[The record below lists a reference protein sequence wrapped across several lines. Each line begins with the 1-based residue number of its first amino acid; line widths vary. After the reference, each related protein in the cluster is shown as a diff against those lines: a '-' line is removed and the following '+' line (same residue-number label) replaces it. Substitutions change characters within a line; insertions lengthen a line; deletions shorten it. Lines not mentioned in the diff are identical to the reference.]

1 MTRLRIAA
9 TSLVGRTLRNHR
21 AAGSIAALM
30 LGVQLFAPRAVAAQA
45 IGAQRPPATT
55 PAPPRAAPVV
65 RDSSVHLVV
74 ALDHPD
80 WRYHVG
86 DSARFHVGL
95 DRGGR
100 EIPGARVRVEIAKDR
115 MKPALR
121 DTMIEV
127 TPSGLTLA
135 ATLGEPGFVRTIAT
149 VVVNGVTYSERATAA
164 FDPESIVAT
173 TPIPD
178 DFMAFWQ
185 RAITGARKVPLDV
198 RMTKLPGRSTP
209 EVNVYHISF
218 QNDRLGSRIYGML
231 SVPAKPGKYP
241 AILTVPGA
249 GVRPYFPQVGL
260 AKKGVIHLAIGIH
273 GIPVD
278 RDSLLYNE
286 LRATAL
292 KDYWAYR
299 LEDRDNYYY
308 RRVYL
313 GVVRAGDFIFS
324 LPQFDGTHYAVEG
337 GSQGGALAIV
347 AGVLDPRVTAVAASH
362 PALGDQ
368 FAFLHGRTS
377 GWPFMLADTAHLA
390 AKADKLATIPYFDTV
405 NFARLLKAPGIYTWG
420 FNDTTVPPTASY
432 AIYNVITAPKELDIA
447 KEAGHA
453 RTPQQAARV
462 ERWLLGRLG
471 VGRGRSR

>member
-1 MTRLRIAA
+1 MFFLGA
-9 TSLVGRTLRNHR
+9 TL
-21 AAGSIAALM
+21 I
-30 LGVQLFAPRAVAAQA
+30 APRDVIAQA
-45 IGAQRPPATT
+45 IGSQPTPATT
-55 PAPPRAAPVV
+55 PAPPRAVPPV

-86 DSARFHVGL
+86 DSALFRVSL
-95 DRGGR
+95 DRGGQA
-100 EIPGARVRVEIAKDR
+100 IPGAKVRIELAKDR

-121 DTMIEV
+121 DTLLTV
-127 TPSGLTLA
+127 APSGLTMA
-135 ATLGEPGFVRTIAT
+135 ATLDEPGFVRTIAT
-149 VVVNGVTYSERATAA
+149 VVIGGVTYSERATAA
-164 FDPESIVAT
+164 FDPEKIVAT
-173 TPIPD
+173 TPMPS

-185 RAITGARKVPLDV
+185 GAIASARKVPLDV
-198 RMTKLPGRSTP
+198 RMVRLPGRSTP

-278 RDSLLYNE
+278 RDSLLYSE

-308 RRVYL
+308 KRVYV
-313 GVVRAGDFIFS
+313 GVVRAGDFIAT
-324 LPQFDGTHYAVEG
+324 LPEFDGRNYAVEG
-337 GSQGGALAIV
+337 GSQGGALTFV
-347 AGVLDPRVTAVAASH
+347 AGALDPRVTAVAASH

-368 FAFLHGRTS
+368 YAFLHARTN
-377 GWPFMLADTAHLA
+377 GWPVMLADTAHLSSM
-390 AKADKLATIPYFDTV
+390 ADKLATIPYYDTV
-405 NFARLLKAPGIYTWG
+405 NFARLLKVPGIYTWG

-453 RTPQQAARV
+453 RTAEQSQRI

-471 VGRGRSR
+471 VKAGETR

>member
-1 MTRLRIAA
+1 MAAVLLLLVAEPVALRTA
-9 TSLVGRTLRNHR
+9 
-21 AAGSIAALM
+21 
-30 LGVQLFAPRAVAAQA
+30 AAQQ
-45 IGAQRPPATT
+45 IGAQPPPATT
-55 PAPPRAAPVV
+55 PVPPRPASVP
-65 RDSSVHLVV
+65 RDTSVHLLIT
-74 ALDHPD
+74 LDHPD

-86 DSARFHVGL
+86 DSARFHLSL

-100 EIPGARVRVEIAKDR
+100 PIQGAMVRIQLGPDR
-115 MKPALR
+115 MTPTLR
-121 DTMIEV
+121 DTAQL

-135 ATLGEPGFVRTIAT
+135 ATLAEPGFVRTIAT
-149 VVVNGVTYSERATAA
+149 VEVNGVTYSERATAA
-164 FDPESIVAT
+164 FDPEQIVAT
-173 TPIPD
+173 TPMPA
-178 DFMAFWQ
+178 DFMEFWQ
-185 RAITGARKVPLDV
+185 RAIASARKMPLDV
-198 RMTKLPGRSTP
+198 RMVRLAGRSTP

-218 QNDRLGSRIYGML
+218 QNDRAGSRIYGML
-231 SVPAKPGKYP
+231 SVPTKPGKYP

-249 GVRPYFPQVGL
+249 GVRPYFPRVDL

-278 RDSLLYNE
+278 RDSLLYSE

-308 RRVYL
+308 KRVYV
-313 GVVRAGDFIFS
+313 GVIRAGDFIFS
-324 LPQFDGTHYAVEG
+324 LPQFDGKNYAVEG
-337 GSQGGALAIV
+337 GSQGGALTFV
-347 AGVLDPRVTAVAASH
+347 AGALDPRVTAVAASH

-390 AKADKLATIPYFDTV
+390 AKAEKMVTIPYYDTV
-405 NFARLLKAPGIYTWG
+405 NFARMLKVPGIYTWG

-432 AIYNVITAPKELDIA
+432 AIYNVITAAKEVDIV

-453 RTPQQAARV
+453 RTKEQSDRV
-462 ERWLLGRLG
+462 EGFLLQRLR
-471 VGRGRSR
+471 VQP